1 MRGVKSGL
9 ASSGSKAP
17 LKEFWGNYLFHI
29 EDLPFPV
36 KDCPMVF
43 TQFRKAC
50 ESKSRVRKVSR
61 RGLWS
66 DSSFLHHNTS
76 LASVSPTPQTPT
88 YTHSPSPSPPPSS
101 PRPPP
106 QPRRPPPSSPPTPSP
121 PH

>member
-1 MRGVKSGL
+1 MVRGVKSGL

-50 ESKSRVRKVSR
+50 ESKSRVRKVGR
-61 RGLWS
+61 RVLWS
-66 DSSFLHHNTS
+66 DTSILHHNTS
-76 LASVSPTPQTPT
+76 LTSVSPIHQHTPKH
-88 YTHSPSPSPPPSS
+88 THSPSPFPPRSS
-101 PRPPP
+101 PRPP
-106 QPRRPPPSSPPTPSP
+106 R
-121 PH
+121 